1 MTRRLRESRGFTL
14 VEMAVVILLLGIIAA
29 FSVPAYM
36 KLNRS
41 LQLKG
46 ATQNVAGQLQLARQK
61 AMATGKPQMMHFHAD
76 AGNVDYHIHNAGEG
90 PTGGW
95 KLPKNVVCNWS
106 LGGVLPSQEVQLNPN
121 GRAYRSGYV
130 ILQTIGGLR
139 DTVKVLLSGLVL
151 TQ

>member
-46 ATQNVAGQLQLARQK
+46 AVRNVAGQLQLARQK
-61 AMATGKPQMMHFHAD
+61 AMATGTPQMMHLHANEY
-76 AGNVDYHIHNAGEG
+76 NVDYHIHNAGEG

-95 KLPKNVVCNWS
+95 KLPKNVVYNWTLTGS
-106 LGGVLPSQEVQLNPN
+106 LATPEVQMSPD
-121 GRAYRSGYV
+121 GRANQSGYV
-130 ILQTIGGLR
+130 ILQTSGGLR
-139 DTVKVLLSGLVL
+139 DTVRVLLSGLVL